1 MTQLRERWEGVSLPG
16 DYLLGQWLSGDD
28 AAGFF
33 ETSLAPDGRRAVV
46 KLVPESAVD
55 AAAQLA
61 LWQRTRSLR
70 HPNLREL
77 LDCGRAEL
85 SGELVL
91 YAVFEYA
98 DDTLASALGQSP
110 LSEAEAR
117 EVLDA
122 AVDGLGYLQAQ
133 GLAHP
138 ALHPEQVVAV
148 GDRIK
153 LSTDALREAAADT
166 PYTDE
171 LRAFWYKISPCTL
184 ARSAA
189 ILDQALAADPHTGP
203 TPEPAEIPPIADL
216 AVRPSA
222 PDAAPDAAPPVPL
235 AVDLTPPPPNRFPKW
250 IFVGAAG
257 VVLLILGLNLR
268 RAAEVPLQ
276 PAPAPI
282 VAPPVP
288 KASPAAKKISKPASR
303 PTQAG
308 KGMWRVI
315 AFTYRT
321 RDAAARKA
329 DQVNQ
334 RHPDLEATVF
344 SPKEKKGYYLIALGG
359 PMTRPDAVRL
369 QKKARAEGLGR
380 DVYVHNYLLD

>member
-1 MTQLRERWEGVSLPG
+1 MTHLREHWEGVSLPG
-16 DYLLGQWLSGDD
+16 DYLLEQWLSGDE

-33 ETSLAPDGRRAVV
+33 ETSLGPDGRRAVV
-46 KLVPESAVD
+46 KLVPELAGG

-61 LWQRTRSLR
+61 LWQRTRGLR

-85 SGELVL
+85 AGESVL

-98 DDTLASALGQSP
+98 DDTLASALAQSP

-122 AVDGLGYLQAQ
+122 VRDALGYLQTQ
-133 GLAHP
+133 GLTHP
-138 ALHPEQVVAV
+138 ALHPDQVVAV

-153 LSTDALREAAADT
+153 LSSDALREAAADT
-166 PYTDE
+166 PYTAE
-171 LRAFWYKISPCTL
+171 MRAFWYKISPCTL
-184 ARSAA
+184 VRSAE
-189 ILDQALAADPHTGP
+189 ILAEASG
-203 TPEPAEIPPIADL
+203 AEIPAVADVV
-216 AVRPSA
+216 VRP
-222 PDAAPDAAPPVPL
+222 AAPEAVPPAPLVF
-235 AVDLTPPPPNRFPKW
+235 DFTPPPPNRFPKW
-250 IFVGAAG
+250 ILAGAAG

-268 RAAEVPLQ
+268 RTPEAPVQ
-276 PAPAPI
+276 PAPARGSAPI
-282 VAPPVP
+282 VAAPPVP
-288 KASPAAKKISKPASR
+288 RAGRAPETISQPASKTAAR
-303 PTQAG
+303 SIQAG

-321 RDAAARKA
+321 HNAAARKA

-359 PMTRPDAVRL
+359 RMPRADAVRL
-369 QKKARAEGLGR
+369 QKKARAKGVAR
-380 DVYVHNYLLD
+380 DVYVKNFAD